1 MNRKNIAKILMII
14 SILPLVFI
22 SCSKNNVEEDTK
34 QDETIRVQVEQVSI
48 QEIDQ
53 IYDFTSTIE
62 PMYKNYISSAG
73 GTRIDKIFV
82 EVGDRVVKGQTLV
95 RMENTN
101 VATAQAQL
109 DNLGIELAR
118 VKALYQSGGT
128 SKQQLDQL
136 QVQYD
141 VAKKNIANLKTN
153 INLTSPITGVVT
165 LRNFDNG
172 DVAGSSPILQVM
184 QISPVK
190 VKFSINES
198 FYSKIKL
205 GMQVSVKVEVF
216 GDEQFNGKIMLISP
230 IIDPTSRT
238 FYVEAQFNNANQKL
252 RPGMFGRAELN
263 FGRAN
268 TILVNDKAVVKQNG
282 TNDKYVYVVNKKN
295 TVDYR
300 KITIGRRLGD
310 KYAVLDGLK
319 DGEKVVVS
327 DYNKLKKGA
336 KITIVK

>member
-1 MNRKNIAKILMII
+1 MNRNNISKILTIATAFSLM
-14 SILPLVFI
+14 FA
-22 SCSKNNVEEDTK
+22 SCSKKEEIKTTK
-34 QDETIRVQVEQVSI
+34 QDETIKVQVEQVST

-82 EVGDRVVKGQTLV
+82 EVGDRVVKGQILV

-109 DNLGIELAR
+109 DNLGVELAR
-118 VKALYQSGGT
+118 IKALYQSGGA

-141 VAKKNIANLKTN
+141 VAKKNIANLKEN
-153 INLTSPITGVVT
+153 ITLTSPITGVVT
-165 LRNFDNG
+165 MRNFDNG
-172 DVAGSSPILQVM
+172 DVSGSSPILQVM

-190 VKFSINES
+190 LRFSVNES
-198 FYSKIKL
+198 FYSKIKV
-205 GMQVSVKVEVF
+205 GMAVAARVEVF
-216 GDEQFNGKIMLISP
+216 DDEQFTGKITLISP
-230 IIDPTSRT
+230 TIDATSRT

-263 FGRAN
+263 LGKAN
-268 TILVNDKAVVKQNG
+268 TILVSDKAIVKQNG
-282 TNDKYVYVVNKKN
+282 TNDKYVYVVSADN

-300 KITIGRRLGD
+300 QVTLGRRMD
-310 KYAVLDGLK
+310 NKYAVLEGLNDG
-319 DGEKVVVS
+319 DKVVVS

-336 KITIVK
+336 KVTIVK

>member
-282 TNDKYVYVVNKKN
+282 TNDKYVYVVNKEN